1 MRSSTSRLPLLFCG
15 AALAAA
21 AAVVAALTWVG
32 GDDAPAPAAPRQAT
46 AAAAVDPLAQVR
58 GADDRAEA
66 DERHGCLGAPTGST
80 FRYRLTDRSDFTL
93 SSAEAGAHPGGRLHV
108 ECEVAVTVLDR
119 RDGEVLVGERI
130 DALRFVG
137 SDGRPLHDA
146 DAVQRSLTT
155 AAATPVFARL
165 DQAGKVLG
173 FGFADGLDG
182 DQRNF
187 LRGVLGVLHFPAPGS
202 DHGEWRLHDSDT
214 TGDYDARCEVV
225 AATADEVRVRR
236 TRLAYTRIAGHDTP
250 PQHELRGR
258 GEASFSRRHGW
269 LASVCIDEGMTLQLP
284 LLDLRVASERR
295 AEAVLI
301 EATHTPLRA
310 DFADDWRRAT
320 APSSGAD
327 EVVGAF
333 AAASERDAWRQRLTG
348 VTLDQLLA
356 DLSGLLAAAEAD
368 REAIDAAFQRL
379 QWLVRLDGAVA
390 DDIGQRIATRQ
401 LEGELAGVAL
411 SSLGAAGS
419 DAAQAVLTTV
429 RSDATLDAGLRQA
442 ATVATL
448 QLEAPS
454 NELVASIARD
464 ASAPGDVGGNAL
476 LVLGALAPR
485 NGAPLADGRS
495 PIETLLALE
504 AMAAARGELP
514 TWLLA
519 VGNAA
524 PPQTVA
530 IVQRHLDDLDPAVRA
545 AACVALRRV
554 ADPIVV
560 TLLVERGLAD
570 ADANVRREAVLV
582 LGTRSEPAARAA
594 LQQVAQS
601 DPDSDLRRRA
611 SDFLQGG

>member
-225 AATADEVRVRR
+225 AATADEVLDV
-236 TRLAYTRIAGHDTP
+236 G
-250 PQHELRGR
+250 EL
-258 GEASFSRRHGW
+258 
-269 LASVCIDEGMTLQLP
+269 
-284 LLDLRVASERR
+284 VALG
-295 AEAVLI
+295 V
-301 EATHTPLRA
+301 
-310 DFADDWRRAT
+310 AT
-320 APSSGAD
+320 AAGAGGEVDHDSGRAG
-327 EVVGAF
+327 VVGGVDAVAAVELVVAGIAAQQVVAIVAGEGVAAVATPQRVGLV
-333 AAASERDAWRQRLTG
+333 AAAQH
-348 VTLDQLLA
+348 V
-356 DLSGLLAAAEAD
+356 
-368 REAIDAAFQRL
+368 
-379 QWLVRLDGAVA
+379 V
-390 DDIGQRIATRQ
+390 
-401 LEGELAGVAL
+401 
-411 SSLGAAGS
+411 
-419 DAAQAVLTTV
+419 AAQAP
-429 RSDATLDAGLRQA
+429 D
-442 ATVATL
+442 
-448 QLEAPS
+448 
-454 NELVASIARD
+454 LV
-464 ASAPGDVGGNAL
+464 V
-476 LVLGALAPR
+476 
-485 NGAPLADGRS
+485 
-495 PIETLLALE
+495 
-504 AMAAARGELP
+504 AAARRHHEQV
-514 TWLLA
+514 LA
-519 VGNAA
+519 VATDHGDRAVGTGDDGHEERLLIDWRSLEHWLARSLERLARSLERSSGSATVRETTLAA
-524 PPQTVA
+524 PGYASCAV
-530 IVQRHLDDLDPAVRA
+530 VGYQRSRVRSCSPALATACSAGGAGTPRA
-545 AACVALRRV
+545 RNVLEMTISTSDGHAG
-554 ADPIVV
+554 VV
-560 TLLVERGLAD
+560 
-570 ADANVRREAVLV
+570 
-582 LGTRSEPAARAA
+582 PA
-594 LQQVAQS
+594 
-601 DPDSDLRRRA
+601 
-611 SDFLQGG
+611 G